1 MQLAILLI
9 LIQRTRWPQLRKSY
23 PLPISLTCNGIDI
36 NALKVKDLQLS
47 TAKMLLP
54 ETLHWLIR
62 WIITGEQY
70 SEPSFSSS
78 ASTSADERKIVM
90 TAQDLVHCASPARMK
105 LPKQIGHGMSV
116 THLTGSKQLVTL
128 LNRMGYSSSYA
139 ETEQVETS
147 LTNESLATADVS
159 AVIIPTNINP
169 GAFIQMAADNKD
181 INKETINGKN
191 MTRATTSASSM
202 AQCQN
207 V

>member
-1 MQLAILLI
+1 M
-9 LIQRTRWPQLRKSY
+9 
-23 PLPISLTCNGIDI
+23 
-36 NALKVKDLQLS
+36 
-47 TAKMLLP
+47 
-54 ETLHWLIR
+54 
-62 WIITGEQY
+62 
-70 SEPSFSSS
+70 
-78 ASTSADERKIVM
+78 
-90 TAQDLVHCASPARMK
+90 
-105 LPKQIGHGMSV
+105 
-116 THLTGSKQLVTL
+116 
-128 LNRMGYSSSYA
+128 
-139 ETEQVETS
+139 ETS